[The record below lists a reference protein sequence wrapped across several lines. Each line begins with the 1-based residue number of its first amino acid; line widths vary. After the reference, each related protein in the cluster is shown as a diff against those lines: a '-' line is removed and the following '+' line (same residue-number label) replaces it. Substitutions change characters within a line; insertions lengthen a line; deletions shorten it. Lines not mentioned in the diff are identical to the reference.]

1 MNIRRTIAGAALA
14 LAAAA
19 SLATTAE
26 ALTQEV
32 RGADTDAVAQK
43 DPTGSRNN
51 GAGAGS
57 PW

>member
-26 ALTQEV
+26 ALTSQV
-32 RGADTDAVAQK
+32 RGADTEVVAQQRPA
-43 DPTGSRNN
+43 DSRGS
-51 GAGAGS
+51 GSGGGS